1 MHMIST
7 QIFYSKANTQC
18 NCDDNWSVMNNKN
31 DHVMIIDLKKNW
43 SYLYFV
49 KLLLHT
55 LYHILLSYNKQ
66 NFYIPLMLVTWMF
79 LPFYC
84 HIHLKINRW
93 WFRFK
98 LWWSCVASNYKTCR
112 NIWMSTCLQT
122 IIKSMKNITNKK
134 KHLELPKALFQNV
147 KCIFHH

>member
-1 MHMIST
+1 
-7 QIFYSKANTQC
+7 
-18 NCDDNWSVMNNKN
+18 MNNKN
-31 DHVMIIDLKKNW
+31 KDAMVIDFLKNW

-55 LYHILLSYNKQ
+55 LYDILLSYNK
-66 NFYIPLMLVTWMF
+66 NFFYIPLMSVTWMF
-79 LPFYC
+79 LPFYS

-122 IIKSMKNITNKK
+122 IIKTIIKSVKDITNRKI
-134 KHLELPKALFQNV
+134 HLELPKTLLQNV
-147 KCIFHH
+147 KCILHH